1 MDGWQGSRSL
11 WAMVTRPG
19 NPGENHRAFPWP
31 RLTVN
36 DADFRDLEGPEAK
49 AFRLLLEELLG
60 GEGDGFINALPME
73 AYLGMPAVSS
83 SKLGR
88 LAIAPAKLKS
98 EMDRGP
104 KPSTDAQ
111 VWGHAIH
118 AAILEPD
125 SFEVDYVA
133 AERCTGVLKS
143 GARKGEQCKNDGV
156 KLTPQGWLC
165 GQHGHGQEADTGK
178 VVLSPAALRCC
189 LGLRD
194 NCLSE
199 TAQYAQPQARALL
212 TVPGSE
218 VELTG
223 AWMDPE
229 TGQPGKLRG
238 DHVADLT
245 ATCTDIKSTV
255 TEAST
260 DVFSKSIWNFG
271 YYRQQGWY
279 SGGFEELARPME
291 DHVILAC
298 EKEPPYLVACFRLLD
313 EVVEAGRDEAQRL
326 LRVYAQCMETGVWP
340 GYAPHI
346 IDIGLPPWAQR
357 SLAAAETL
365 ERTMLT

>member
-1 MDGWQGSRSL
+1 M
-11 WAMVTRPG
+11 
-19 NPGENHRAFPWP
+19 
-31 RLTVN
+31 N
-36 DADFRDLEGPEAK
+36 DAEFRALESAEAK
-49 AFRLLLEELLG
+49 ALRLLLEELLTG
-60 GEGDGFINALPME
+60 DGDGFINALPME
-73 AYLGMPAVSS
+73 TYLGMPAVNS

-88 LAIAPAKLKS
+88 LAIAPAKLKAQ
-98 EMDRGP
+98 MDAGP

-125 SFEVDYVA
+125 SFETDYVA
-133 AERCTGVLKS
+133 AERCVAKLKS
-143 GARKGEQCKNDGV
+143 GERKGEQCKHDGI
-156 KLTPQGWLC
+156 KLTPDGWLC
-165 GQHGHGQEADTGK
+165 GQHGKGVESGVTDK

-189 LGLRD
+189 KGLRD
-194 NCLSE
+194 NCLSK

-223 AWMDPE
+223 AWVDEE
-229 TGQPGKLRG
+229 TGVPSKLRG

-255 TEAST
+255 VEASQ
-260 DVFSKSIWNFG
+260 DEFSKVIWNRA

-279 SGGFEELARPME
+279 NGGFDQLGRPME

-298 EKEPPYLVACFRLLD
+298 EKEPPYLVAVFRLLD
-313 EVVEAGRDEAQRL
+313 DVVQAGRKEAQRL
-326 LRVYAQCMETGVWP
+326 LRVYKECTETGVWP

-357 SLAAAETL
+357 SLEAAKTL
-365 ERTMLT
+365 ERTMLL